1 MEMKVFRFFNEK
13 KMAITHDYTHTD
25 SHTSMPIHT
34 YTLKYLCKCIFTYID
49 ICLYVYVS

>member
-13 KMAITHDYTHTD
+13 KMVITHDYTQTD

-34 YTLKYLCKCIFTYID
+34 HLNIYANAYLHI
-49 ICLYVYVS
+49 